1 MYKRQHIR
9 QGEKLSDPEFGTI
22 IWDILFEPLT
32 PALKDAVTQN
42 ITRIVNTDPRVKVK
56 SVIVDQFESGIQV
69 EIELEYFIN
78 HLGMKKPK
86 ISNIDHGLEVVKIL
100 TEAGEQILK

>member
-1 MYKRQHIR
+1 M
-9 QGEKLSDPEFGTI
+9 
-22 IWDILFEPLT
+22 PL
-32 PALKDAVTQN
+32 
-42 ITRIVNTDPRVKVK
+42 
-56 SVIVDQFESGIQV
+56 